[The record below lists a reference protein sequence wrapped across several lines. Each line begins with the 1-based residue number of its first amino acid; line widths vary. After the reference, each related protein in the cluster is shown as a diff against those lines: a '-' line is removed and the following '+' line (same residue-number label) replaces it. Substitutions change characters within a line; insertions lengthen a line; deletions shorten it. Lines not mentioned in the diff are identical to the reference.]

1 MTYAH
6 KSNISVTSKEKIEE
20 SQDIQDDYEFARS
33 KYYELVQKGDE
44 AIDLMLDLARESEH
58 PRAFEVLST
67 MIKQNAEIADR
78 LMDLQKK
85 KKEVKKIDALATQQQ
100 QQQYPS
106 QLTQNNVYVGSTTD
120 LQRMLAAKMKK
131 ERTIDDSG
139 IINTDED

>member
-1 MTYAH
+1 MTAAH
-6 KSNISVTSKEKIEE
+6 NNLPVTSKETPEE

-85 KKEVKKIDALATQQQ
+85 KKEVKKAEAPTPGVQPQ
-100 QQQYPS
+100 

-131 ERTIDDSG
+131 GQVIDNGSG
-139 IINTDED
+139 TVDTDED